1 MEEIPRDQL
10 LEMIAV
16 TDEKST
22 RAMLIFLDKI
32 VNITNINSSELR
44 AIGSSVD
51 SLHEELITHM
61 EKEEKEDKEIADRI
75 QALSDKI
82 DSFAPM
88 KKAFIHIDGV
98 PQYDGHQDCQM
109 RRATDTEA
117 EKKRWDKYKD
127 WVGEVVVKGLAY
139 GFIALLLLGVKDWV
153 SQQSHSTDAQ
163 PQHIESKK

>member
-32 VNITNINSSELR
+32 VNITNINSNELR

-61 EKEEKEDKEIADRI
+61 GKEEKEDKEIADRI

-109 RRATDTEA
+109 RRATDEKET
-117 EKKRWDKYKD
+117 KKRLDKYKD
-127 WVGEVVVKGLAY
+127 WVGEVLVKGIAY
-139 GFIALLLLGVKDWV
+139 GFIAILLLGIKDWIG
-153 SQQSHSTDAQ
+153 QQNRAPDLQTH
-163 PQHIESKK
+163 HIESLK

>member
-44 AIGSSVD
+44 SIGSSVD

-61 EKEEKEDKEIADRI
+61 GKEEKEDKEIADRI

-109 RRATDTEA
+109 RRATDEKET
-117 EKKRWDKYKD
+117 KKRLDKYKD
-127 WVGEVVVKGLAY
+127 WVGEVLVKGIAY
-139 GFIALLLLGVKDWV
+139 GFIAILLLGIKDWIG
-153 SQQSHSTDAQ
+153 QQNRAPDLQTH
-163 PQHIESKK
+163 HIESSK

>member
-61 EKEEKEDKEIADRI
+61 GKEEKEDKEIADRI

-109 RRATDTEA
+109 RRATDEKET
-117 EKKRWDKYKD
+117 KKRLDKYKD
-127 WVGEVVVKGLAY
+127 WVGEVLVKGIAY
-139 GFIALLLLGVKDWV
+139 GFIAILLLGIKDWIG
-153 SQQSHSTDAQ
+153 QQNRAPDLQTH
-163 PQHIESKK
+163 HIESSK

>member
-61 EKEEKEDKEIADRI
+61 GKEEKEDKEIADRI

-109 RRATDTEA
+109 RRATDEKET
-117 EKKRWDKYKD
+117 KKRLDKYKD
-127 WVGEVVVKGLAY
+127 WVGEVLVKGIAY
-139 GFIALLLLGVKDWV
+139 GFIAILLLGIKDWIG
-153 SQQSHSTDAQ
+153 QQNRAPDLQTH
-163 PQHIESKK
+163 HIESPK